1 MTTRASDNSYLNF
14 QYFYL
19 FQIYL
24 MSSLRFGFETPASAS
39 RRQFFWNPDLSN
51 CSYHCFFQFAATLF
65 ERPEYNARSHKF
77 GKTPFPDKYTT
88 SLFFTH

>member
-1 MTTRASDNSYLNF
+1 MTARASDNSYLNF

-24 MSSLRFGFETPASAS
+24 MSSLRFGFEAPASAS

-51 CSYHCFFQFAATLF
+51 LQL
-65 ERPEYNARSHKF
+65 
-77 GKTPFPDKYTT
+77 
-88 SLFFTH
+88 SLFLSIRSNSV